1 MKKAKKKKPN
11 LSSEA
16 ALKRALANDNIVF
29 SYAYQPLGRDYFL
42 IIRETPSLKALWQ
55 DSLRRLG
62 ITKRK
67 PLKGVVRR
75 LKKAVR

>member
-29 SYAYQPLGRDYFL
+29 SYAYQLLERDYFL